1 MLPDP
6 PHRFSVVVLCIS
18 RHVVGL
24 HDVAIVEKSQNS
36 NSCHPDP
43 VLRTGMILNVI
54 NINANG
60 LRTKFRRDLL
70 GQRLRNLQAGVG
82 LITATHLRRPDL
94 TWIIY
99 PQ

>member
-1 MLPDP
+1 MKSTRVTEDADGPISPLPESVQCFPTLLMLPDP

-43 VLRTGMILNVI
+43 VLRTGMILDVI
-54 NINANG
+54 N
-60 LRTKFRRDLL
+60 
-70 GQRLRNLQAGVG
+70 
-82 LITATHLRRPDL
+82 
-94 TWIIY
+94 
-99 PQ
+99 